1 MRHKT
6 LSVLLAAIFMVMM
19 TIGSVQAATKT
30 IPLVS
35 GWNLINTPIQPTSTA
50 IADVLDGISYASA
63 WSWDAANAKW
73 RVYLADEATPGS
85 YAESKGFDELS
96 TISAGEGVWVNVNT
110 ASDLTITG
118 DAPGATDHTLVK
130 GWNLIGSKKD
140 ESKTVSSVLSMLT
153 TSGVNAQTLWSWDAD
168 NGTWDVAIPSYTST
182 ELATY
187 IGAKGFNAMAAIA
200 STSGFWV
207 NASDAGSVTETPP
220 TVGKAY
226 KTTGKNAYV
235 ALANAPVYV
244 NGNLIG
250 QTDSNGNFQLP
261 GDIAAGD
268 VITIGSGESF
278 TVSASQ
284 IVDGSLYMF
293 AQDQDTN
300 KVVLVADSGDESVE
314 KPTPKKITSSDGK
327 ASITITSMKLLKDI
341 TVAVTPYKTA
351 ISAPNVAG
359 IKALDP
365 QYTVVAGADVIYVD
379 ANGENISLTEA
390 GFQGVVYPQASNF
403 LGEVTGKDLS
413 NYVANGVGA
422 LHLLQFVDGVWTK
435 IGDAVI
441 AEESSQGKPADD
453 DDTLAEGP
461 KNYYLKVASGVQPDA
476 GLYPFVFAFKME
488 YLAGSI
494 DLTLTNGGIL
504 YQGSDGDTL
513 VTEGTEGKG
522 VVIEESFGDPV
533 KKAMVT
539 ADSAD
544 DFGATDAA
552 GKATIKYV
560 LPPDNPNIALIIK
573 KDGYFDAT
581 VTFNVMDDTA
591 KTVAMLERPETAAV
605 GGNIFDTITYEGIE
619 KAKVTLKNPIVLD
632 KIADDGETIQ
642 VGLDGEATYTWEIRK
657 QGADDTAP
665 WLTVDEGL
673 GSEGK
678 NQITKTDIKTKL
690 ITGFA
695 LLSEEEK
702 AVVGANP
709 VGTYDVKITVSHPFG
724 TGEAYVETAK
734 GYLDITIDFDNFK
747 TASISMANLGQVSVF
762 GGGDIG
768 FYYAT
773 VPNLPSDYDESYQW
787 QAQLKIWDD
796 ANSDD
801 VVDEGE
807 VSIIASSNPTDAA
820 FYWFIDAINLVQKNY
835 LTLLGAPDGGFND
848 PAAAGMS
855 YLEYG
860 FSVRIQ
866 MTAEYEWP
874 KVEDGETTKE
884 KVTKTPFA
892 EFDITAVDPLATL
905 VVGKL
910 QITPNTTMAFEAV
923 QETDTEGDYL
933 FSFLDPEL
941 SGLLG
946 LYAAADAYK
955 PYSVFLT
962 EDEYPLIKGWIT
974 AVDLG
979 LDPIDPPDGMDEVP
993 DWIETFEGAE
1003 EAAPSITTSN
1013 GDWTVAGNGTG
1024 DIQWWLI
1031 ADGSNGPAN
1040 QGVDYPV
1047 LEEND
1052 PANLLDAFG
1061 GTHQAWF
1068 GSKTTWT
1075 FSDSAGNT
1083 SSGSKNGTL
1092 TSPVIDLTDFSFAT
1106 LDVASW
1112 FEVESVDVAKWQ
1124 YDQMKVMVS
1133 VVADS
1138 YPVTIG
1144 DYTFESATDYKIVAF
1159 LNPDSEPATQS
1170 AGINYSSGGNDVV
1183 PIWIKV
1189 TKNLNAFAGHK
1200 IKLQFNFNSQD
1211 SLYNGW
1217 RGWGVDDVS
1226 ILNADS
1232 GLPFTLESKNY
1243 MWKQGE
1249 RIPE

>member
-1 MRHKT
+1 MRHKK
-6 LSVLLAAIFMVMM
+6 LSVLLAAIFMVMIF
-19 TIGSVQAATKT
+19 TIGNVQAATKT

-35 GWNLINTPIQPTSTA
+35 GWNLINTPIQPTSTG
-50 IADVLDGISYASA
+50 IADVLSGISYASA
-63 WSWDAANAKW
+63 WSWDAAQSKW
-73 RVYLADEATPGS
+73 RVYLPDEATPGT
-85 YAESKGFDELS
+85 YAASKGFAELS
-96 TISAGEGVWVNVNT
+96 TISAGEGIWVNVTT
-110 ASDLTITG
+110 AATLTIG
-118 DAPGATDHTLVK
+118 GAAPGTTDHTLVK

-153 TSGVNAQTLWSWDAD
+153 TSGVNAQTLWAWDAD
-168 NGTWDVAIPSYTST
+168 NATWDVAIPSYTST

-187 IGAKGFNAMAAIA
+187 IGGKGFNAMAAIA

-207 NASDAGSVTETPP
+207 NTSDGASVTETPP

-226 KTTGKNAYV
+226 KTTGENAYV
-235 ALANAPVYV
+235 ALANVPVYV
-244 NGNLIG
+244 NGVFLVN
-250 QTDSNGNFQLP
+250 TDSNGNFQLP
-261 GDIAAGD
+261 SDIKTTD

-284 IVDGSLYMF
+284 IVDGALYMF

-300 KVVLVADSGDESVE
+300 KVKLLVVDSIE

-327 ASITITSMKLLKDI
+327 ASITITSMKLVKDI

-359 IKALDP
+359 VKAIDP
-365 QYTVVAGADVIYVD
+365 QYVVVAGADVIYVD

-390 GFQGVVYPQASNF
+390 GFEGIVYPQASNF
-403 LGEVTGKDLS
+403 LGEVTGENLT
-413 NYVANGVGA
+413 NYVANGVGS
-422 LHLLQFVDGVWTK
+422 LHLLQYVDGVWTK
-435 IGDAVI
+435 IGDAAI
-441 AEESSQGKPADD
+441 AEETSQVKPAAD
-453 DDTLAEGP
+453 DDTLAAGA
-461 KNYYLKVASGVQPDA
+461 KNYYLKVASGVQPNNS
-476 GLYPFVFAFKME
+476 LYPFLFVFKME
-488 YLAGSI
+488 YLIGSI
-494 DLTLTNGGIL
+494 DVTLTNGGLL
-504 YQGSDGDTL
+504 YQAATGDTL

-533 KKAMVT
+533 VGAMVT
-539 ADSAD
+539 ADSSD
-544 DFGATDAA
+544 DFGATAA
-552 GKATIKYV
+552 NGTATINYV

-573 KDGYFDAT
+573 KDGYFDASVT
-581 VTFNVMDDTA
+581 VNVVDDTA
-591 KTVAMLERPETAAV
+591 KTVAMLERPDTAAV
-605 GGNIFDTITYEGIE
+605 GGNIYDTETTVGIA

-642 VGLDGEATYTWEIRK
+642 VGLDGEATYTWEIKK
-657 QGADDTAP
+657 QGSDT
-665 WLTVDEGL
+665 WVTIDEGL
-673 GSEGK
+673 GSAGK

-690 ITGFA
+690 ITNFA
-695 LLSEEEK
+695 SLSSED
-702 AVVGANP
+702 AAAVGANP
-709 VGTYDVKITVSHPFG
+709 IGTYDVKITVSHPFG
-724 TGEAYVETAK
+724 TGEAYVESAT
-734 GYLDITIDFDNFK
+734 GYLDITIDFDKFK
-747 TASISMANLGQVSVF
+747 TASIAMANLGQVSVF

-773 VPNLPSDYDESYQW
+773 VPNLPSGYAESYQW
-787 QAQLKIWDD
+787 QAQLRIWDD

-801 VVDEGE
+801 VQDDGE
-807 VSIIASSNPTDAA
+807 VTTIASSDATDFA

-866 MTAEYEWP
+866 MTAVYEWP
-874 KVEDGETTKE
+874 TVDGKE
-884 KVTKTPFA
+884 EVTKTPFA
-892 EFDITAVDPLATL
+892 EFDITADDPLATL

-933 FSFLDPEL
+933 FTFLDPQL

-955 PYSVFLT
+955 PNSIFLAEET
-962 EDEYPLIKGWIT
+962 YPLLKGWIT
-974 AVDLG
+974 AADLG
-979 LDPIDPPDGMDEVP
+979 LDPITPPAGKTEVP
-993 DWIETFEGAE
+993 DWIETFEGGSTQSAQG
-1003 EAAPSITTSN
+1003 ITTNN
-1013 GDWTVAGNGTG
+1013 GGWTVEGNDLT
-1024 DIQWWLI
+1024 DIQWWLL
-1031 ADGSNGPAN
+1031 ANGSNGPAA

-1047 LEEND
+1047 LEDGD
-1052 PANLLDAFG
+1052 PANLLDAFSA
-1061 GTHQAWF
+1061 TNQAWF

-1075 FSDSAGNT
+1075 FSDSTGNT
-1083 SSGSKNGTL
+1083 SSGSKNGKL
-1092 TSPVIDLTDFSFAT
+1092 TSPEIDLTDFSFAT
-1106 LDVASW
+1106 LDLASW

-1124 YDQMKVMVS
+1124 YDQLKVMVA

-1159 LNPDSEPATQS
+1159 MNPDNEAAIQS
-1170 AGINYSSGGNDVV
+1170 AAINYSSGGNDVV

-1189 TKNLNAFAGHK
+1189 QKNLNAFAGHK
-1200 IKLQFNFNSQD
+1200 IKLQFYFDSKD
-1211 SLYNGW
+1211 SLFNGF

-1232 GLPFTLESKNY
+1232 GLPFILESSNY
-1243 MWKQGE
+1243 WWKAPVRSAE
-1249 RIPE
+1249 

>member
-6 LSVLLAAIFMVMM
+6 FSVLLVAIFMVMSM

-35 GWNLINTPIQPTSTA
+35 GWNLINTPIQPTSTD
-50 IADVLDGISYASA
+50 INDVLSGISYKSA
-63 WSWDAANAKW
+63 WSWDAANSKW
-73 RVYLADEATPGS
+73 RVYLPDETTPGT
-85 YAESKGFDELS
+85 YADDKGFGELS
-96 TISAGEGVWVNVNT
+96 TISAGEGVWVNVTT
-110 ASDLTITG
+110 ATDLTITG
-118 DAPGATDHTLVK
+118 DAPAATDHTLVK

-153 TSGVNAQTLWSWDAD
+153 TSGVNAQTLWAWDAD
-168 NGTWDVAIPSYTST
+168 NGTWDVAIPSYTSP

-187 IGAKGFNAMAAIA
+187 IGSKGFNAMAAIA

-207 NASDAGSVTETPP
+207 NTSDAGSVTETPP

-226 KTTGKNAYV
+226 KTTGENAYV
-235 ALANAPVYV
+235 ALANVPVYV
-244 NGNLIG
+244 NGVLIG
-250 QTDSNGNFQLP
+250 QTDANGNFQLP
-261 GDIAAGD
+261 SDIKTTD

-284 IVDGSLYMF
+284 IVDGALYMF

-300 KVVLVADSGDESVE
+300 KVKLLVTDSIE

-327 ASITITSMKLLKDI
+327 ASITITSMKLVKDI

-365 QYTVVAGADVIYVD
+365 DYSVVAGADVIFVD
-379 ANGENISLTEA
+379 ANGDNISLEEA
-390 GFQGVVYPQASNF
+390 GFEGVVKPEASNF
-403 LGEVTGKDLS
+403 FGEVTGEDLS
-413 NYVANGVGA
+413 NYVANGVGS
-422 LHLLQFVDGVWTK
+422 LHLLQYVDGVWTK
-435 IGDAVI
+435 IGDAAI
-441 AEESSQGKPADD
+441 AEEASQGKPADD
-453 DDTLAEGP
+453 DDTLEEGP

-488 YLAGSI
+488 YLIGSI
-494 DLTLTNGGIL
+494 DVTLTNGGLL
-504 YQGSDGDTL
+504 YQGAEGDTL
-513 VTEGTEGKG
+513 VTEGTEGQG

-533 KKAMVT
+533 KGAMVT
-539 ADSAD
+539 ADSSD
-544 DFGATDAA
+544 DFGATAA
-552 GKATIKYV
+552 DGTATIDYV

-573 KDGYFDAT
+573 KDGYFDASVT
-581 VTFNVMDDTA
+581 VNVIDDTA
-591 KTVAMLERPETAAV
+591 KTVAMLERPDTAAV
-605 GGNIFDTITYEGIE
+605 GGIIFDTATDVGIE

-657 QGADDTAP
+657 QGAEETAP

-678 NQITKTDIKTKL
+678 NQITKTDIKIKL
-690 ITGFA
+690 ITNYA
-695 LLSEEEK
+695 SLSEEEPD
-702 AVVGANP
+702 VVGANP

-724 TGEAYVETAK
+724 DGEAYVESAI
-734 GYLDITIDFDNFK
+734 GYLDITFNIDDYM
-747 TASISMANLGQVSVF
+747 TSSVAMAQLGTVSVF
-762 GGGDIG
+762 GGKDVG

-773 VPNLPSDYDESYQW
+773 APVTGDITWTW
-787 QAQLKIWDD
+787 QVEINNWDD
-796 ANSDD
+796 ANENFT
-801 VVDEGE
+801 VDEDE
-807 VSIIASSNPTDAA
+807 VETLFASVPTDIP
-820 FYWFIDAINLVQKNY
+820 FFSFVDALNLVQKNY
-835 LTLLGAPDGGFND
+835 LTLMGEPEGGFND
-848 PAAAGMS
+848 PSAAGMS

-860 FSVRIQ
+860 FSVKIGF
-866 MTAEYEWP
+866 TAEYDLNGNP
-874 KVEDGETTKE
+874 QE
-884 KVTKTPFA
+884 KGSFA
-892 EFDITAVDPLATL
+892 EFDIQADDPLETL
-905 VVGKL
+905 VIGKL

-923 QETDTEGDYL
+923 QETDTEGNYL

-946 LYAAADAYK
+946 LYAAAEAYK
-955 PYSVFLT
+955 PNSVFLA
-962 EDEYPLIKGWIT
+962 EDTYPLLKGWIT
-974 AVDLG
+974 AADLG
-979 LDPIDPPDGMDEVP
+979 LDPITPPAGEDEVP
-993 DWIETFEGAE
+993 DWIETFEDAE

-1013 GDWTVAGNGTG
+1013 GAWTVAGNDTG
-1024 DIQWWLI
+1024 DIQWWVI
-1031 ADGSNGPAN
+1031 EDGSNGPAN

-1047 LEEND
+1047 LEEGD
-1052 PANLLDAFG
+1052 PANLLNAFG
-1061 GTHQAWF
+1061 GTYQAWF

-1075 FSDSAGNT
+1075 FSDSSGNT
-1083 SSGSKNGTL
+1083 SQGSKNGTL
-1092 TSPVIDLTDFSFAT
+1092 TSPEIDLTDFSFAT

-1144 DYTFESATDYKIVAF
+1144 DYTFNDATDYKIVAF
-1159 LNPDSEPATQS
+1159 LNPDSEAATQS

-1232 GLPFTLESKNY
+1232 ELPFTLESANY
-1243 MWKQGE
+1243 WWKAPVRSAE
-1249 RIPE
+1249 